1 MNHFSIAGLQLEL
14 TNEDSLALIAKY
26 IASTKKRYPW
36 LDMIVLSE
44 LASFGIDKKYA
55 EPLPSKTEDFYCQ
68 LAKEHDIWLI
78 PGSLFERDGEHIYN
92 TTSIINNKGEVVDRY
107 RKIFPFYPY
116 EQGVECGSDYVVFDV
131 PQGRIGIAICY
142 DLWFPEVARALTCL
156 GAEMIIY
163 PTLTGTIDRPQELIL
178 AQATA
183 IQNQC
188 YVLAVNAAGSL
199 GNGQSIAVGPQ
210 GDVLYQAGSDTEVL
224 PIEVDFSVV
233 RRNRERGLLMLGQP
247 LKSFRD
253 NKVAIGKYSEIIN
266 KNNEL
271 NSLGELKI
279 PASDTKKLQ

>member
-14 TNEDSLALIAKY
+14 ANEDSLATIARY

-55 EPLPSKTEDFYCQ
+55 EPLPNKTEDFYCQ
-68 LAKEHDIWLI
+68 LAKEHNVWLI

-92 TTSIINNKGEVVDRY
+92 TTSIINNNGEVVDRY

-188 YVLAVNAAGSL
+188 YVLAVNAAGPI

-210 GDVLYQAGSDTEVL
+210 GDVLYQAGSDTEAI

-253 NKVAIGKYSEIIN
+253 NKVAINKYSEIIN

-271 NSLGELKI
+271 NSLGELAI
-279 PASDTKKLQ
+279 PASDTKNVQ

>member
-14 TNEDSLALIAKY
+14 ANEDSLALIAKY

-55 EPLPSKTEDFYCQ
+55 EPLPNKTEDFYCQ

-116 EQGVECGSDYVVFDV
+116 EQGVECGSNYVVFDV

-253 NKVAIGKYSEIIN
+253 NKVAVGKYSEIIN